1 MRQSFSERHEL
12 QGPERDISVRYDA
25 PPELRVAVIQLA
37 KRAGLN
43 YSTLRDVVCEV
54 LPARPNR
61 NNWSEDPNIRDEV
74 FSLLENCDWFKVYD
88 LAEAIYDA
96 LLHHTDKPFAEPAQ
110 PIFRERLNQF
120 FREQGIGWEMENG
133 KVRYR
138 GTEPFA
144 RTVEGAATDL
154 SNTGRSQAA
163 SELAEAVRD
172 ISRRPK
178 PDITGAVQHAMA
190 ALEATARDVTGQS
203 KPTLG
208 KLVGSLGLTPP
219 LDAALEKLWGYASNE
234 ARHGREDGKLSP
246 AEAEL
251 IVGVSGAV
259 CGYLAKTNPE
269 PRVAGSDN

>member
-1 MRQSFSERHEL
+1 MAGKYSRLCEHLRALKEAEWRASFAEIE
-12 QGPERDISVRYDA
+12 DV
-25 PPELRVAVIQLA
+25 LR
-37 KRAGLN
+37 RN
-43 YSTLRDVVCEV
+43 
-54 LPARPNR
+54 LPASARSHAAW
-61 NNWSEDPNIRDEV
+61 WSNGGHSHARAWLDAG
-74 FSLLENCDWFKVYD
+74 FKTSELD
-88 LAEAIYDA
+88 LSRQTV
-96 LLHHTDKPFAEPAQ
+96 L
-110 PIFRERLNQF
+110 

-138 GTEPFA
+138 GAEPFA
-144 RTVEGAATDL
+144 RTVKGAATDL
-154 SNTGRSQAA
+154 SNTGRPQAA
-163 SELAEAVRD
+163 SELAEAVKD

-190 ALEATARDVTGQS
+190 ALEATARDVTGQN

-234 ARHGREDGKLSP
+234 ARHGREDVKLSP

-269 PRVAGSDN
+269 PGVAGSDN

>member
-1 MRQSFSERHEL
+1 MPQSFSERHEL

-25 PPELRVAVIQLA
+25 PPELRDAVIQLA
-37 KRAGLN
+37 RGAGLS

-54 LPARPNR
+54 LLVRRNR
-61 NNWSEDPNIRDEV
+61 DNWSETNIGDEV
-74 FSLLENCDWFKVYD
+74 FSLLENCDWFKAYD
-88 LAEAIYDA
+88 VVEAIYDA
-96 LLHHTDKPFAEPAQ
+96 LLHHTDEPFLEPAQ
-110 PIFRERLNQF
+110 PIFRERLNRF

-138 GTEPFA
+138 GAEPFA
-144 RTVEGAATDL
+144 RTVKGAATDL

-163 SELAEAVRD
+163 SELAEAMDD

-190 ALEATARDVTGQS
+190 ALGATARDVTGQS

-234 ARHGREDGKLSP
+234 ARHGREDVKLSP

-259 CGYLAKTNPE
+259 CGYLAKTN
-269 PRVAGSDN
+269 S

>member
-1 MRQSFSERHEL
+1 MPQSFSERHEL
-12 QGPERDISVRYDA
+12 QRPERDISVRYDA

-54 LPARPNR
+54 LPVRPNP
-61 NNWSEDPNIRDEV
+61 NNWSETDIRDEV

-88 LAEAIYDA
+88 VAEAIYDA
-96 LLHHTDKPFAEPAQ
+96 LHKPFPEPAQ

-120 FREQGIGWEMENG
+120 FREHGIGWEMENG

-144 RTVEGAATDL
+144 RMVKGAATDL

-163 SELAEAVRD
+163 SELAEAVKD

-234 ARHGREDGKLSP
+234 ARHGREDVKLSP

-259 CGYLAKTNPE
+259 CGYLAKTN
-269 PRVAGSDN
+269 S